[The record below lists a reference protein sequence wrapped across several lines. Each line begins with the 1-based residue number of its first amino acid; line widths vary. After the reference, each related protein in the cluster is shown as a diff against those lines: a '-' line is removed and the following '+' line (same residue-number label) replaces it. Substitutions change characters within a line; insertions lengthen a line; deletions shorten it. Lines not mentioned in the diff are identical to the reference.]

1 MPYCHSCGS
10 EIGEQDR
17 FCKECGEPVG
27 GAERD
32 SNAPADTDRSPSD
45 HSTTNR
51 STWFGLTVYH
61 WGLVVVLALVQ
72 LGLTYSPTEANSE
85 AEAQG
90 QLAGRL
96 IFALLFSVVIVFVLT
111 KAYRYIQ
118 SR

>member
-1 MPYCHSCGS
+1 MPYCHLCGS

-17 FCKECGEPVG
+17 YCKECGEPVMD
-27 GAERD
+27 ADPD
-32 SNAPADTDRSPSD
+32 STARADTD
-45 HSTTNR
+45 HSTMDR

-72 LGLTYSPTEANSE
+72 LGLTYSSPEANSE

-90 QLAGRL
+90 QLVGQL
-96 IFALLFSVVIVFVLT
+96 MFAIVFSVVIVFLLT
-111 KAYRYIQ
+111 KAYRYVQ